1 MGTVLVI
8 DAAGGLAD
16 LVREAVRDLPEAP
29 EVHAARSLDP
39 AHAGRFDVVVAGPG
53 LDNPGGVAE
62 LAALRDAAPH
72 TGLVLVFPRR
82 PRVPVRELV
91 RTGALDLLT
100 GSDALE
106 SLGTGI
112 ERALKLT
119 AAARPAASGAGADG
133 VKRGRVIT
141 IASATGGCGKTF
153 FAVNA
158 AYFLQAHGGGK
169 ACVVDLDLQ
178 FGEVT
183 AALRLNPQ
191 YTIFDAQQHHPGGVD
206 LEEHMGDYLIKHST
220 GIEVLPAPKDPS
232 EADRVDP
239 ADVVKIIEAVR
250 RRFDYVLVDTPPAL
264 TETVLSAL
272 DVSELLYVMAT
283 LDLPS
288 VRNLGVFLTTLSKL
302 KVPTDAIRLVMNK
315 AEAGVGIE
323 VDEVGKLFPGGFS
336 SVLPYASVV
345 SRSVNQG
352 APVLEA
358 FPNAEISRRLAASL
372 TPLLPEERRAAVAS
386 VSGARTSFL
395 DRLFR
400 RNGAVALGGAQ

>member
-1 MGTVLVI
+1 MPGSVLVI
-8 DAAGGLAD
+8 DAAGGLD
-16 LVREAVRDLPEAP
+16 ELVREAVRLLPETP
-29 EVHAARSLDP
+29 DVHAARTLD
-39 AHAGRFDVVVAGPG
+39 ADAAGRHNVVVAGPG
-53 LDNPGGVAE
+53 LDTPAGIAE
-62 LAALRDAAPH
+62 LTTLRDSAPH
-72 TGLVLVFPRR
+72 TALVLVFPRR
-82 PRVPVRELV
+82 PRVPVRQLV
-91 RTGALDLLT
+91 RTGAVDLLT

-106 SLGTGI
+106 SLGAAI
-112 ERALKLT
+112 DHALNLS
-119 AAARPAASGAGADG
+119 AAGLPSPSAADG

-141 IASATGGCGKTF
+141 VASATGGCGKTF

-178 FGEVT
+178 FGEVS

-206 LEEHMGDYLIKHST
+206 LEEHLGDYLIKHET

-232 EADRVDP
+232 EADRVDS

-250 RRFDYVLVDTPPAL
+250 RRFDYVVVDTPPAL
-264 TETVLSAL
+264 TETVLAAL
-272 DVSELLYVMAT
+272 DVSELLFVMAT

-288 VRNLGVFLTTLSKL
+288 VRNLGVFLTTLAKL

-323 VDEVGKLFPGGFS
+323 VDEVGRLFPGGFS

-352 APVLEA
+352 APVLQA
-358 FPNAEISRRLAASL
+358 YPNAEVSRRLAASL
-372 TPLLPEERRAAVAS
+372 TPLLPEEQRAAAVVVA
-386 VSGARTSFL
+386 GARTSFL

-400 RNGAVALGGAQ
+400 RHGAVALGGAQ

>member
-1 MGTVLVI
+1 MPGSVLVI
-8 DAAGGLAD
+8 DAAGGLD
-16 LVREAVRDLPEAP
+16 ELVREAARFLPEPP
-29 EVHAARSLDP
+29 EVHATRTLDAAAVAR
-39 AHAGRFDVVVAGPG
+39 HDVVIAGPG
-53 LDNPGGVAE
+53 LDTPAGIAE
-62 LAALRDAAPH
+62 LTTLRDTAPH
-72 TGLVLVFPRR
+72 TGLILVFPRR
-82 PRVPVRELV
+82 PRVPVRQLV
-91 RTGALDLLT
+91 RTGAVDLLT

-106 SLGTGI
+106 SLGAAI
-112 ERALKLT
+112 DHALHLS
-119 AAARPAASGAGADG
+119 AAGRPSSGVADG

-141 IASATGGCGKTF
+141 VASATGGCGKTF

-206 LEEHMGDYLIKHST
+206 LEDHLGDYLIEHST
-220 GIEVLPAPKDPS
+220 GIAVLPAPKDPS
-232 EADRVDP
+232 EADRMDP
-239 ADVVKIIEAVR
+239 ADVIKIIEAVR
-250 RRFDYVLVDTPPAL
+250 RRFDYVVVDTPPAL
-264 TETVLSAL
+264 TETVLAAL

-288 VRNLGVFLTTLSKL
+288 VRNLGVFLTTLAKL

-315 AEAGVGIE
+315 AETGVGIE
-323 VDEVGKLFPGGFS
+323 VDEVGRLFPGGFS

-352 APVLEA
+352 APVLQA
-358 FPNAEISRRLAASL
+358 YPNAEVSRRLSASL
-372 TPLLPEERRAAVAS
+372 APLLPEEQRAAAAVVA
-386 VSGARTSFL
+386 GGRTSFL

-400 RNGAVALGGAQ
+400 RTSAVALGGAQ